1 MTFNQLNSWKFQ
13 FKLLNISWPV
23 RVLWLVAALLPNNLT
38 DTMLS
43 HSQVLRTTMS
53 IELWLLWALVALATW
68 LHHPISL
75 TIARCIVPIVVAH
88 LLVGLPDSSFSFGN
102 VIGAVSALVA
112 LVLMY
117 TSDYGSIHVQAGAY
131 GDERRYLLRVPA
143 PIVMPLVLGWG
154 VMAVVVC
161 ITPLML
167 ASERYVVGGIGAVL
181 SIGLLWQLPVRLH
194 RLSRRWLVKVPAG
207 WVVHD
212 DVVLSENMLIKT
224 HDVVSMSLALEGSE
238 AIDLTGM
245 TRGVPIEVQL
255 RDMTDVRL
263 TPLAAKLL
271 NTVDALHVKA
281 FLVAPSR
288 MGDISVS

>member
-1 MTFNQLNSWKFQ
+1 M
-13 FKLLNISWPV
+13 PV
-23 RVLWLVAALLPNNLT
+23 
-38 DTMLS
+38 
-43 HSQVLRTTMS
+43 
-53 IELWLLWALVALATW
+53 
-68 LHHPISL
+68 
-75 TIARCIVPIVVAH
+75 VVAH
-88 LLVGLPDSSFSFGN
+88 LLVGLPDSSFGVGN
-102 VIGAVSALVA
+102 VFGAACALVA
-112 LVLMY
+112 LVLIY

-167 ASERYVVGGIGAVL
+167 ASERYVLGGVGVVL
-181 SIGLLWQLPVRLH
+181 SVGLLWQLPVRLH

-212 DVVLSENMLIKT
+212 DVVLSENLLVKT
-224 HDVVSMSLALEGSE
+224 YDVVSINLALEGSA

-255 RDMTDVRL
+255 REMTDVRL

-271 NTVDALHVKA
+271 KTVDALHVKA
-281 FLVAPSR
+281 FLVAPAR
-288 MGDISVS
+288 NWDTFTPNK

>member
-1 MTFNQLNSWKFQ
+1 MISTLLA
-13 FKLLNISWPV
+13 KLAWPV
-23 RVLWLVAALLPNNLT
+23 RVLWLIAALLPNNLT
-38 DTMLS
+38 DTMSS

-53 IELWLLWALVALATW
+53 VELWLLWALVALATW

-75 TIARCIVPIVVAH
+75 TTARCIVPVVVAH
-88 LLVGLPDSSFSFGN
+88 LLVGLPDSSFGVGN
-102 VIGAVSALVA
+102 VIGAACALVA
-112 LVLMY
+112 LALIY

-154 VMAVVVC
+154 VMMVVVST
-161 ITPLML
+161 TPLML
-167 ASERYVVGGIGAVL
+167 ASERYVVGGVGVVL
-181 SIGLLWQLPVRLH
+181 SAGLLWQLPVRLH

-212 DVVLSENMLIKT
+212 DVVLSENLLIKT
-224 HDVVSMSLALEGSE
+224 HEVVSMNLALEGSV

-245 TRGVPIEVQL
+245 TRGVPIEVHL
-255 RDMTDVRL
+255 REMTDVRL

-271 NTVDALHVKA
+271 KTVDALHVKA
-281 FLVAPSR
+281 FLVAPTR
-288 MGDISVS
+288 NLDIFTPNK

>member
-1 MTFNQLNSWKFQ
+1 MTFNQFNSWKSHL
-13 FKLLNISWPV
+13 KLKVISWLV
-23 RVLWLVAALLPNNLT
+23 RVLWLVGALLPNNLT
-38 DTMLS
+38 DTMSS

-53 IELWLLWALVALATW
+53 VELWLLWALVALATW

-75 TIARCIVPIVVAH
+75 TTARCIVPVVVAH
-88 LLVGLPDSSFSFGN
+88 LLVGLPDSSLGVGN
-102 VIGAVSALVA
+102 VIGAACALVA
-112 LVLMY
+112 LVLIYM
-117 TSDYGSIHVQAGAY
+117 SDYGSIHVQAGAY

-167 ASERYVVGGIGAVL
+167 ASERYVLGGVGVVL
-181 SIGLLWQLPVRLH
+181 SVGLLWQLPVRLH

-212 DVVLSENMLIKT
+212 DVVLSENLLIKT

-255 RDMTDVRL
+255 REMIDVRL

-271 NTVDALHVKA
+271 KTVDALHVKA
-281 FLVAPSR
+281 FLISPSR
-288 MGDISVS
+288 NSDISAS

>member
-1 MTFNQLNSWKFQ
+1 
-13 FKLLNISWPV
+13 
-23 RVLWLVAALLPNNLT
+23 
-38 DTMLS
+38 
-43 HSQVLRTTMS
+43 
-53 IELWLLWALVALATW
+53 
-68 LHHPISL
+68 
-75 TIARCIVPIVVAH
+75 VVAH
-88 LLVGLPDSSFSFGN
+88 LLVGLPDSSFGIGN
-102 VIGAVSALVA
+102 VIGAACALVA
-112 LVLMY
+112 LVLIY

-167 ASERYVVGGIGAVL
+167 ASERYLLGGVGVVFSV
-181 SIGLLWQLPVRLH
+181 GLLWQLPVRLH

-212 DVVLSENMLIKT
+212 DVVLSENLLIKT
-224 HDVVSMSLALEGSE
+224 HEVMSMQLALEGSE

-255 RDMTDVRL
+255 REMTDVRL

-271 NTVDALHVKA
+271 KTVDALHVKA
-281 FLVAPSR
+281 FLVAPTR
-288 MGDISVS
+288 ISDVFKRNK

>member
-1 MTFNQLNSWKFQ
+1 MIRTLLA
-13 FKLLNISWPV
+13 KLAWPV

-38 DTMLS
+38 DTMSS

-53 IELWLLWALVALATW
+53 VELWGLWALVALATW

-75 TIARCIVPIVVAH
+75 TTARCIVPVVVAH
-88 LLVGLPDSSFSFGN
+88 LLVGLPDSSFGIGN
-102 VIGAVSALVA
+102 VIGAACALVA
-112 LVLMY
+112 LVLIY

-167 ASERYVVGGIGAVL
+167 ASERYLLGGVGVVL
-181 SIGLLWQLPVRLH
+181 SVGLLWQLPVRLH

-212 DVVLSENMLIKT
+212 DVVLSENLLIKS
-224 HDVVSMSLALEGSE
+224 HEVVSMNLALKGSE

-255 RDMTDVRL
+255 RDMVDVRL
-263 TPLAAKLL
+263 SSLTARQLKTLD
-271 NTVDALHVKA
+271 VLHVKA
-281 FLVAPSR
+281 FMVAPSR
-288 MGDISVS
+288 YSALGLQPSGKA

>member
-1 MTFNQLNSWKFQ
+1 MVT
-13 FKLLNISWPV
+13 
-23 RVLWLVAALLPNNLT
+23 ALLPNNLT
-38 DTMLS
+38 DTMSS

-53 IELWLLWALVALATW
+53 VELWLLWALVALATW

-75 TIARCIVPIVVAH
+75 TIARCVVPVVVAH
-88 LLVGLPDSSFSFGN
+88 LLVGLPDSSFGVGN
-102 VIGAVSALVA
+102 VFGAACALVA
-112 LVLMY
+112 LVLIY

-143 PIVMPLVLGWG
+143 PIVMPLILGWG
-154 VMAVVVC
+154 VMAVVVY

-167 ASERYVVGGIGAVL
+167 ASEQYVVGGVGVVL
-181 SIGLLWQLPVRLH
+181 SVGLLWQLPVRLH

-212 DVVLSENMLIKT
+212 DVVLSENLLVKT
-224 HDVVSMSLALEGSE
+224 YDVVSMQLALEGSE

-255 RDMTDVRL
+255 REMTDVRL

-271 NTVDALHVKA
+271 KTVDALHVKA

-288 MGDISVS
+288 FSDISAP

>member
-1 MTFNQLNSWKFQ
+1 MTFNQFNSWKSQ
-13 FKLLNISWPV
+13 LKLKDISWIV

-38 DTMLS
+38 DTMSS

-53 IELWLLWALVALATW
+53 VELWGLWALVALATW

-75 TIARCIVPIVVAH
+75 TTARCIVPVVVAH
-88 LLVGLPDSSFSFGN
+88 LLVGLPDSSFGVAN
-102 VIGAVSALVA
+102 VIGAACALVA
-112 LVLMY
+112 LVLIY
-117 TSDYGSIHVQAGAY
+117 TSNYGSIHVQAGAY

-143 PIVMPLVLGWG
+143 PIVMPLILGWG
-154 VMAVVVC
+154 VMMIVVC

-167 ASERYVVGGIGAVL
+167 ASERYVLGGVGVVL
-181 SIGLLWQLPVRLH
+181 SVGLLWQLPMRLH

-212 DVVLSENMLIKT
+212 DLVLNENLLIKK

-255 RDMTDVRL
+255 REMTDVRL
-263 TPLAAKLL
+263 TSLVAKLL
-271 NTVDALHVKA
+271 KTVDALHVKA
-281 FLVAPSR
+281 FLIAPSR
-288 MGDISVS
+288 ILDISAP

>member
-1 MTFNQLNSWKFQ
+1 MTFNQFNSWKSHL
-13 FKLLNISWPV
+13 KLKDISWLV

-38 DTMLS
+38 DTMSS
-43 HSQVLRTTMS
+43 HSQILRTTMS
-53 IELWLLWALVALATW
+53 IELWVLWALVALATW

-75 TIARCIVPIVVAH
+75 TTARCIVPVVVAH
-88 LLVGLPDSSFSFGN
+88 LLVGLPDSSLGVGN
-102 VIGAVSALVA
+102 VIGAVCALVA
-112 LVLMY
+112 LVLIY

-154 VMAVVVC
+154 VMMVVVC

-167 ASERYVVGGIGAVL
+167 ASEQYVIGGIGIVL
-181 SIGLLWQLPVRLH
+181 SVGLLRQLPVRLH

-212 DVVLSENMLIKT
+212 DVVLSENLLIKT
-224 HDVVSMSLALEGSE
+224 HDVVSMSLALEGSK

-245 TRGVPIEVQL
+245 TRGVPVEVQL
-255 RDMTDVRL
+255 REMTDVRL

-271 NTVDALHVKA
+271 KTVDALHVKA

-288 MGDISVS
+288 ILDISSS

>member
-1 MTFNQLNSWKFQ
+1 MIRTLLA
-13 FKLLNISWPV
+13 KLAWPV

-38 DTMLS
+38 DTMSS

-53 IELWLLWALVALATW
+53 VELWLLWTLVALATW

-75 TIARCIVPIVVAH
+75 TTARCIVPVVVAH
-88 LLVGLPDSSFSFGN
+88 LLVGLPDSSFGAGN
-102 VIGAVSALVA
+102 VIGTACALID
-112 LVLMY
+112 LVLIY

-143 PIVMPLVLGWG
+143 PIVMPLALGWG
-154 VMAVVVC
+154 VMMVVVC
-161 ITPLML
+161 MTPLML
-167 ASERYVVGGIGAVL
+167 ASEQYVVGSVGIVL
-181 SIGLLWQLPVRLH
+181 SVGLLWQLPVRLH
-194 RLSRRWLVKVPAG
+194 RLSRRWFVKVPAG

-212 DVVLSENMLIKT
+212 DVVLSENLLIKT
-224 HDVVSMSLALEGSE
+224 HEVMSMNLALKGSE

-255 RDMTDVRL
+255 REITDVRL

-281 FLVAPSR
+281 FLVAPTRNS
-288 MGDISVS
+288 DIFKRNT

>member
-1 MTFNQLNSWKFQ
+1 MTFNQFNSWKSHL
-13 FKLLNISWPV
+13 KLKDISWLV

-38 DTMLS
+38 DTMSS
-43 HSQVLRTTMS
+43 HSQILRTTMS
-53 IELWLLWALVALATW
+53 IELWVLWALVALATW

-75 TIARCIVPIVVAH
+75 TTARCIVPVVVAH
-88 LLVGLPDSSFSFGN
+88 LLVGLPESSLGVGN
-102 VIGAVSALVA
+102 VIGAACALVA
-112 LVLMY
+112 LVLIY

-154 VMAVVVC
+154 VMMVVVC

-167 ASERYVVGGIGAVL
+167 ASEQYVIGGIGVVL
-181 SIGLLWQLPVRLH
+181 SVGLLWQLPVRLH

-212 DVVLSENMLIKT
+212 DVVLSENLLIKT

-245 TRGVPIEVQL
+245 TRGVPVEVQL
-255 RDMTDVRL
+255 REMTDVRL

-271 NTVDALHVKA
+271 KTVDALHVKA

-288 MGDISVS
+288 ILDISSS

>member
-1 MTFNQLNSWKFQ
+1 MISTLLA
-13 FKLLNISWPV
+13 KLAWPV

-38 DTMLS
+38 DTMSS

-53 IELWLLWALVALATW
+53 VELWLLWALVALATW

-75 TIARCIVPIVVAH
+75 TTARCIVPVVVAH
-88 LLVGLPDSSFSFGN
+88 LLVGLPDSSFGVGN
-102 VIGAVSALVA
+102 VIGAACALVA
-112 LVLMY
+112 LALIY

-143 PIVMPLVLGWG
+143 PIVMPLILGWG

-167 ASERYVVGGIGAVL
+167 ASEQYVIGGVGVVL
-181 SIGLLWQLPVRLH
+181 SLGLLWQLPVRLH

-212 DVVLSENMLIKT
+212 DVMLSENLLVKT
-224 HDVVSMSLALEGSE
+224 YDVVSMGLALEGSE
-238 AIDLTGM
+238 ALDLTGM
-245 TRGVPIEVQL
+245 TRGVPIEMQL
-255 RDMTDVRL
+255 REMTDVRL

-271 NTVDALHVKA
+271 KTVDALHVKA
-281 FLVAPSR
+281 FLVAPTR
-288 MGDISVS
+288 NLDIFTPNK

>member
-1 MTFNQLNSWKFQ
+1 LISQL
-13 FKLLNISWPV
+13 LLRLTWPV

-38 DTMLS
+38 DTMSS
-43 HSQVLRTTMS
+43 HSHILRTTMS
-53 IELWLLWALVALATW
+53 IELWVLWALVALATW

-75 TIARCIVPIVVAH
+75 TTARCIVPVVVAH
-88 LLVGLPDSSFSFGN
+88 LFVGLPDNSFGVAN
-102 VIGAVSALVA
+102 VIGAACALVA
-112 LVLMY
+112 LVLIY

-154 VMAVVVC
+154 VMVVVVST
-161 ITPLML
+161 TPLML
-167 ASERYVVGGIGAVL
+167 ASERYIFGGVGVVL
-181 SIGLLWQLPVRLH
+181 SLGLLWQFPVRLH

-212 DVVLSENMLIKT
+212 DVVLSENLLIKT
-224 HDVVSMSLALEGSE
+224 HDLVSMSLALEGSE

-245 TRGVPIEVQL
+245 TRGVPVEVQL
-255 RDMTDVRL
+255 REMTDVRL

-271 NTVDALHVKA
+271 KTVDALHVKA

-288 MGDISVS
+288 ILDLPVS

>member
-1 MTFNQLNSWKFQ
+1 MTFNQFNSGKSHL
-13 FKLLNISWPV
+13 KLKDISWPV

-38 DTMLS
+38 DTMSS

-53 IELWLLWALVALATW
+53 VELWLLWALVALATW

-75 TIARCIVPIVVAH
+75 TTARCIVPVVVAH
-88 LLVGLPDSSFSFGN
+88 LLVGVPASSFGVAN
-102 VIGAVSALVA
+102 VIGAACALVA
-112 LVLMY
+112 LVLIY

-143 PIVMPLVLGWG
+143 PIVMPLILGWG
-154 VMAVVVC
+154 VMMAVVC

-167 ASERYVVGGIGAVL
+167 ASERYVLGGVGVVL
-181 SIGLLWQLPVRLH
+181 SFGLLWQLPVRLH

-212 DVVLSENMLIKT
+212 DVVLSENLLIKT

-255 RDMTDVRL
+255 REMTDVRL

-271 NTVDALHVKA
+271 KTVDALHVKA

-288 MGDISVS
+288 ILDISVS

>member
-1 MTFNQLNSWKFQ
+1 MIRTLLA
-13 FKLLNISWPV
+13 KLAWPV

-38 DTMLS
+38 DTMSS

-53 IELWLLWALVALATW
+53 VELWLLWALVALAIW

-75 TIARCIVPIVVAH
+75 TTARCIVPVVVAH
-88 LLVGLPDSSFSFGN
+88 LLVGLPDSSFGVGN
-102 VIGAVSALVA
+102 VIGAACALVA
-112 LVLMY
+112 LVLIY

-131 GDERRYLLRVPA
+131 GDERRHLLRVPA
-143 PIVMPLVLGWG
+143 PIVMPLVIGWG

-167 ASERYVVGGIGAVL
+167 ASERYVVGGIGVVL
-181 SIGLLWQLPVRLH
+181 SVGLLWQLPVRLH

-212 DVVLSENMLIKT
+212 DVVLSENLLVKT
-224 HDVVSMSLALEGSE
+224 YDVVSMGLALEGSE
-238 AIDLTGM
+238 ALDLTGM
-245 TRGVPIEVQL
+245 TRGVPIEMQL
-255 RDMTDVRL
+255 REMTDVRL

-271 NTVDALHVKA
+271 KTVDALHVKA
-281 FLVAPSR
+281 FLVAPTR
-288 MGDISVS
+288 NLDIFKRNT

>member
-1 MTFNQLNSWKFQ
+1 MIRT
-13 FKLLNISWPV
+13 LLAKIVWPI
-23 RVLWLVAALLPNNLT
+23 RVLWLVTALLPNNLT
-38 DTMLS
+38 DTMSS

-53 IELWLLWALVALATW
+53 VELWGLWALVALATW

-75 TIARCIVPIVVAH
+75 TTARCIVPVVVAH
-88 LLVGLPDSSFSFGN
+88 LLVGLPDSSFGVGN
-102 VIGAVSALVA
+102 VIGAACALVA
-112 LVLMY
+112 LVLIY

-167 ASERYVVGGIGAVL
+167 ASERYVIGGIGVVL
-181 SIGLLWQLPVRLH
+181 SAGLLWQLPVRLH

-212 DVVLSENMLIKT
+212 DVVLSENLLIKT
-224 HDVVSMSLALEGSE
+224 HEVVSMQLALEGCK

-255 RDMTDVRL
+255 REMTDVRL
-263 TPLAAKLL
+263 TTLAAKLL
-271 NTVDALHVKA
+271 KTVDALHVKA
-281 FLVAPSR
+281 FLVAPTRNS
-288 MGDISVS
+288 DIFKRNP

>member
-1 MTFNQLNSWKFQ
+1 VIRTLLA
-13 FKLLNISWPV
+13 KLAWPV
-23 RVLWLVAALLPNNLT
+23 RVLWLAVALLPNNLT
-38 DTMLS
+38 DTMSS

-53 IELWLLWALVALATW
+53 VELWGLWALVALATW

-75 TIARCIVPIVVAH
+75 TTARCIVPVVVAH
-88 LLVGLPDSSFSFGN
+88 LLVGLPDSSFGVGN
-102 VIGAVSALVA
+102 VIGAACALVA
-112 LVLMY
+112 LVLIY

-131 GDERRYLLRVPA
+131 GDERCCLLRVPA
-143 PIVMPLVLGWG
+143 PLVMPLVLGWG

-167 ASERYVVGGIGAVL
+167 ASERYVLGGVGVVL
-181 SIGLLWQLPVRLH
+181 SLGLLWQLPVRLH

-212 DVVLSENMLIKT
+212 DVVLSENLLIKS
-224 HDVVSMSLALEGSE
+224 HEVMSMNLALEGSE

-255 RDMTDVRL
+255 REMTDVRL

-271 NTVDALHVKA
+271 KTVDALHVKA
-281 FLVAPSR
+281 FLVAPAR
-288 MGDISVS
+288 YLDIFTPNK

>member
-1 MTFNQLNSWKFQ
+1 VISTLLA
-13 FKLLNISWPV
+13 KLAWSV

-38 DTMLS
+38 DTMSS

-53 IELWLLWALVALATW
+53 VELWLLWALVALATW

-75 TIARCIVPIVVAH
+75 TTARCIVPVVVAH
-88 LLVGLPDSSFSFGN
+88 LFVGLPDSSFGVGN
-102 VIGAVSALVA
+102 VIGAACALVA
-112 LVLMY
+112 LVLIY
-117 TSDYGSIHVQAGAY
+117 TSNYGSIHVQAGAY

-154 VMAVVVC
+154 VMMVVVST
-161 ITPLML
+161 TPLML
-167 ASERYVVGGIGAVL
+167 ASERYVVGGVGVVL
-181 SIGLLWQLPVRLH
+181 SAGLLWQLPVRLH

-212 DVVLSENMLIKT
+212 DVVLSENLLIKT
-224 HDVVSMSLALEGSE
+224 HEVVSMNLALEGSV

-245 TRGVPIEVQL
+245 TRGVPIEVHL
-255 RDMTDVRL
+255 REMTDVRL

-271 NTVDALHVKA
+271 KTVDALHVKA
-281 FLVAPSR
+281 FLVAPTRNS
-288 MGDISVS
+288 DIFTPNK

>member
-1 MTFNQLNSWKFQ
+1 MIRTLLA
-13 FKLLNISWPV
+13 KLAWPV

-38 DTMLS
+38 DTMSS

-53 IELWLLWALVALATW
+53 VELWLLWALVALATW

-75 TIARCIVPIVVAH
+75 TTARCIVPVVVAH
-88 LLVGLPDSSFSFGN
+88 LLVGLPDSSFGAGN
-102 VIGAVSALVA
+102 VIGAACALVA
-112 LVLMY
+112 LILIY
-117 TSDYGSIHVQAGAY
+117 TSDYGSIHVQASAY

-154 VMAVVVC
+154 VMTVVVC

-167 ASERYVVGGIGAVL
+167 ASERYVVGGIGVVL

-212 DVVLSENMLIKT
+212 DVVLSENLLIKS
-224 HDVVSMSLALEGSE
+224 HEVMSMNLALEGSE

-255 RDMTDVRL
+255 REMTDVRL

-271 NTVDALHVKA
+271 KTVDALHVKA
-281 FLVAPSR
+281 FLVAPIRNS
-288 MGDISVS
+288 DIFKSNK

>member
-1 MTFNQLNSWKFQ
+1 MIRTLLA
-13 FKLLNISWPV
+13 KLAWPV

-38 DTMLS
+38 DTMSS

-53 IELWLLWALVALATW
+53 VELWLLWTLVALATW

-75 TIARCIVPIVVAH
+75 TTARCIVPVVVAH
-88 LLVGLPDSSFSFGN
+88 LLVGLPDSSFGAGN
-102 VIGAVSALVA
+102 VIGTACALID
-112 LVLMY
+112 LVLIY

-143 PIVMPLVLGWG
+143 PIVMPLALGWG
-154 VMAVVVC
+154 VMMVVVC
-161 ITPLML
+161 MTPLML
-167 ASERYVVGGIGAVL
+167 ASEQYVVGSVGIVL
-181 SIGLLWQLPVRLH
+181 SVGLLWQLPVRLH

-212 DVVLSENMLIKT
+212 DVVLSENLLIKT
-224 HDVVSMSLALEGSE
+224 HEVMSMNLALEGSE

-255 RDMTDVRL
+255 REMTDVRL

-271 NTVDALHVKA
+271 KTVDALHVKA
-281 FLVAPSR
+281 FLVAPTRNS
-288 MGDISVS
+288 DIFKRNT

>member
-1 MTFNQLNSWKFQ
+1 MISTLLA
-13 FKLLNISWPV
+13 KLAWPV

-38 DTMLS
+38 DTMSS

-53 IELWLLWALVALATW
+53 VELWLLWALVALATW

-75 TIARCIVPIVVAH
+75 TTARCIVPVVVAH
-88 LLVGLPDSSFSFGN
+88 LLVGVPDSSFGVGN
-102 VIGAVSALVA
+102 VIGAACALVA
-112 LVLMY
+112 LALIY

-143 PIVMPLVLGWG
+143 PIVMPLIFGWG
-154 VMAVVVC
+154 VMMVVVC

-167 ASERYVVGGIGAVL
+167 ASERYVIGGIGVVL
-181 SIGLLWQLPVRLH
+181 SAGLLWQLPVRLH

-212 DVVLSENMLIKT
+212 DVVLSENLLIKT
-224 HDVVSMSLALEGSE
+224 HEVVSMNLALEGSE

-245 TRGVPIEVQL
+245 TRGVPIEVHL
-255 RDMTDVRL
+255 REMTDVRL

-271 NTVDALHVKA
+271 KTVDALHVKA
-281 FLVAPSR
+281 FLVAPTR
-288 MGDISVS
+288 NLDIFTPNK

>member
-1 MTFNQLNSWKFQ
+1 MTFNQFNSGKSHL
-13 FKLLNISWPV
+13 KLKDISWLV

-38 DTMLS
+38 DTMSS
-43 HSQVLRTTMS
+43 HSQILRTTMS
-53 IELWLLWALVALATW
+53 VELWGLWALVALATW

-75 TIARCIVPIVVAH
+75 TTARCIVPVVVAH
-88 LLVGLPDSSFSFGN
+88 LLVGLPESSFGIAN
-102 VIGAVSALVA
+102 VIGAACALVA
-112 LVLMY
+112 LVLIY
-117 TSDYGSIHVQAGAY
+117 TSNYGSIHVQAGAY

-143 PIVMPLVLGWG
+143 PIVMPLILGWG
-154 VMAVVVC
+154 VMMIVVC

-167 ASERYVVGGIGAVL
+167 ASERYVVGGIGVVL
-181 SIGLLWQLPVRLH
+181 SLGLLWQLPVRLH

-212 DVVLSENMLIKT
+212 DVVLSENLLIKT

-255 RDMTDVRL
+255 REMTDVRL
-263 TPLAAKLL
+263 TSLAAKLL
-271 NTVDALHVKA
+271 KTVDALHVKA
-281 FLVAPSR
+281 FLVAPS
-288 MGDISVS
+288 GILDISAP